1 MTLAADVQNVTA
13 TGTASIRISGNS
25 LDNTIIGN
33 RGNNTV
39 KAGAGDDAVDG
50 GYGNDSLSGG
60 AGDDKFI
67 FSSKL
72 GSDKIDRKVNFD
84 KITDF
89 TSKDDTIE
97 LDKQDLQEAWQ
108 GWGSEEQLL
117 HRWHRGQGQERLPH
131 LQQGDGCSVLR
142 CRWLGIEGCGGVRSA
157 QEGSCAEVQRPRHHL
172 TEPEGLHPSSKRRAV
187 RARLLH

>member
-72 GSDKIDRKVNFD
+72 GSDKTDRKVNFD

-97 LDKQDLQEAWQ
+97 LDNKIFKKLGKAGDLKSSFFTVGTEAKDKNDYLIYNKAT
-108 GWGSEEQLL
+108 GVLSYDADGSGSKAAVEFAQLKKGL
-117 HRWHRGQGQERLPH
+117 
-131 LQQGDGCSVLR
+131 VLKYSD
-142 CRWLGIEGCGGVRSA
+142 LDII
-157 QEGSCAEVQRPRHHL
+157 
-172 TEPEGLHPSSKRRAV
+172 
-187 RARLLH
+187 